1 MKLKEEELK
10 QITDFQQRQ
19 ASLQSELG
27 QIGLIKIQIERREIA
42 AKEYHETTLALEKTI
57 AADLQK
63 AYGNGTVDTTTGTF
77 NPTEA
82 PTE

>member
-10 QITDFQQRQ
+10 QITDLQQRQ

-27 QIGLIKIQIERREIA
+27 HIGLIKMQIEAREIA
-42 AKEYHETTLALEKTI
+42 AKEYHETILGLEKTI

-63 AYGNGTVDTTTGTF
+63 TYGNGTVDLATGTF

-82 PTE
+82 PT